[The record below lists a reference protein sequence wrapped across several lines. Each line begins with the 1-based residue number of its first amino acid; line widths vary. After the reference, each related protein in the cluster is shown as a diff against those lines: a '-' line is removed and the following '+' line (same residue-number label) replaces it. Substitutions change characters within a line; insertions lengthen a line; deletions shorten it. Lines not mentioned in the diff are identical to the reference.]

1 MKKQFTIY
9 LIGAVLCFFSFTG
22 CTKFDDL
29 FNFENISGVEGTS
42 SWGAPIINAT
52 YSIDDIIQRFD
63 SSGYIQVA
71 QDGSLSFIYTVEKD
85 KIIKSS
91 DFLSLD
97 NKSFISDFIINSNTI
112 SNSVSIEH
120 HTFPINFENDFLRIL
135 SANIKTGLLEIHIS
149 NNMEQNYYCKLTTSN
164 IKTAGGQDF
173 TITFS
178 PSQTSHTIDLSNYS
192 IIPGEDNAGIFD
204 VEVGVNNNGIPPA
217 QAHYNLNVNIS
228 LTDISI
234 RSVYAQI
241 SSYPIPFNEVIDFDL
256 SSTNYGG
263 DVTIYNPK
271 IFISTKN
278 SFMMKGAVNIDTA
291 AFSGDGLYSSI
302 ITNPPVAI
310 NIPISPNAFITE
322 QVEAFSSI
330 NLNTEYNKISISG
343 VAILN
348 PDGFDAGVIRIDENS
363 EISLKLKAEIPLDL
377 KITNLYLK
385 DTIDF
390 DLNEIVKDIPM
401 SDFQFIDTLALRA
414 YFESTLPVNAY
425 AQVYFV
431 DTTSQEIVDSL
442 FSNNKIIYGSFSGF
456 PAPSPVQMFYLTGD
470 RMEQIKGCHQ
480 IIFRFKMDTEN
491 NEVILNKRQYLKA
504 AIGLK
509 AVLNYNHLTI
519 NP

>member
-1 MKKQFTIY
+1 MKKQITIY

-85 KIIKSS
+85 KIIKSV
-91 DFLSLD
+91 DFLSVD
-97 NKSFISDFIINSNTI
+97 DKTFNNDFIINANTM

-120 HTFPINFENDFLRIL
+120 HTAPIGFENEFLKIL
-135 SANIKTGLLEIHIS
+135 SANIKSGILQITIS
-149 NNMEQNYYCKLTTSN
+149 NNMEQSYYCKLTTSS
-164 IKTAGGQDF
+164 IKTASGQDF

-178 PSQTSHTIDLSNYS
+178 PSQLSHTIDLSNYS
-192 IIPGEDNAGIFD
+192 IMPGDNNSGIFD
-204 VEVGVNNNGIPPA
+204 VEVGVNNNGTPP
-217 QAHYNLNVNIS
+217 QHPNYNLNVNIS
-228 LTDISI
+228 LSNVAI

-241 SSYPIPFNEVIDFDL
+241 TSYPIPFSEVIDFDL

-271 IFISTKN
+271 LSISTKN
-278 SFMMKGAVNIDTA
+278 SFMIKGTIDIDTA
-291 AFSGDGLYSSI
+291 AFSGDGVYSSI
-302 ITNPPVAI
+302 ITNPPVNI
-310 NIPISPNAFITE
+310 NIPISPNAYITE
-322 QVEAFSSI
+322 QVDAFSSI
-330 NLNTEYNKISISG
+330 NLNSEYNKISISG

-363 EISLKLKAEIPLDL
+363 EISLKLKAEIPIDL
-377 KITNLYLK
+377 KITNLYFK
-385 DTIDF
+385 DTLDF
-390 DLNEIVKDIPM
+390 DLNEILKDIPM

-442 FSNNKIIYGSFSGF
+442 FSNSKIIYGSFSGF
-456 PAPSPVQMFYLTGD
+456 PAPSPAQMFYLTGE
-470 RMEQIKGCHQ
+470 RIEQIKSCNK

-491 NEVILNKRQYLKA
+491 NEVVLNKSQYLKA

-509 AVLNYNHLTI
+509 AVINYNHLTI

>member
-9 LIGAVLCFFSFTG
+9 LFGAVLCFFSFTG

-29 FNFENISGVEGTS
+29 FNFENVSGVEGTS

-71 QDGSLSFIYTVEKD
+71 QNGSLSFIYTVEKD
-85 KIIKSS
+85 KIIKSV
-91 DFLSLD
+91 DFLSVD
-97 NKSFISDFIINSNTI
+97 DKTFNSDFIINANTI

-120 HTFPINFENDFLRIL
+120 HTAPFGFENEFLKIL
-135 SANIKTGLLEIHIS
+135 SANIKSGILQITIA
-149 NNMEQNYYCKLTTSN
+149 NNMEQSYYCKLSTSN
-164 IKTAGGQDF
+164 IKTAAGENF
-173 TITFS
+173 TLTFS
-178 PSQTSHTIDLSNYS
+178 PSQLSHTIDLSNYN
-192 IIPGEDNAGIFD
+192 IMPGDNNSGIFD
-204 VEVGVNNNGIPPA
+204 IEVGVNNNGTPPA
-217 QAHYNLNVNIS
+217 QLHYNLNVNIS
-228 LTDISI
+228 LTNIAI

-263 DVTIYNPK
+263 DITIYNPK
-271 IFISTKN
+271 ISVSTKN
-278 SFMMKGAVNIDTA
+278 SFMIKGAIDIDTA
-291 AFSGDGLYSSI
+291 AFSGDGVYSSI
-302 ITNPPVAI
+302 ITNPPVNI
-310 NIPISPNAFITE
+310 NIPVSPNSYTTE
-322 QVEAFSSI
+322 QVDAFSSI
-330 NLNTEYNKISISG
+330 NLNTEYNKINISG

-377 KITNLYLK
+377 KITNLYYK

-390 DLNEIVKDIPM
+390 NLNEILKDLPM
-401 SDFQFIDTLALRA
+401 SDLQFIDTLALRA
-414 YFESTLPVNAY
+414 YFESTLPVNAF

-431 DTTSQEIVDSL
+431 DSTNFEITDSL

-456 PAPSPVQMFYLTGD
+456 PTPSPAQMFYLTGD
-470 RMEQIKGCHQ
+470 RIDQIKGCNK

-491 NEVILNKRQYLKA
+491 KEVIFNKNHYLKA

-509 AVLNYNHLTI
+509 AVLNYNNLTI
-519 NP
+519 NH

>member
-1 MKKQFTIY
+1 MKKQITIY
-9 LIGAVLCFFSFTG
+9 IAGAILCFFSFTG

-52 YSIDDIIQRFD
+52 YSIDDIIQRID
-63 SSGYIQVA
+63 SNGYIQVA
-71 QDGSLSFIYTVEKD
+71 QDGSLSFVYTVEKE
-85 KIIKSS
+85 KIIKSA
-91 DFLSLD
+91 DFLSIN
-97 NKSFISDFIINSNTI
+97 NKTFNSDFIINGNTI
-112 SNSVSIEH
+112 SNSVSVEH
-120 HTFPINFENDFLRIL
+120 HSAPFNFENDFLKIL
-135 SANIKTGLLEIHIS
+135 NANIKTGVLQITIANE
-149 NNMEQNYYCKLTTSN
+149 MEQNYYCKVSTPN
-164 IKTAGGQDF
+164 IKTATGDNF

-178 PSQTSHTIDLSNYS
+178 PTQLSHTIDLSNYN
-192 IIPGEDNAGIFD
+192 IMPGENNSGIFD
-204 VEVGVNNNGIPPA
+204 VEMGVNNNGTPPA
-217 QAHYNLNVNIS
+217 QFQYNLNVNIS
-228 LTDISI
+228 LTNITI

-271 IFISTKN
+271 ISISTKN
-278 SFMMKGAVNIDTA
+278 SFMIRGAFDIDTA
-291 AFSGDGLYSSI
+291 AFSGDGVYSSI
-302 ITNPPVAI
+302 ITNPPVSI
-310 NIPISPNAFITE
+310 NIPISPNSYTTE
-322 QVEAFSSI
+322 QVDAFSSI
-330 NLNTEYNKISISG
+330 NLNSDYNKIAISG

-377 KITNLYLK
+377 KITNLYFK
-385 DTIDF
+385 DTLDF
-390 DLNEIVKDIPM
+390 DLNEILKDIPM

-414 YFESTLPVNAY
+414 FFESTLPVNAF
-425 AQVYFV
+425 AQVYFL

-442 FSNNKIIYGSFSGF
+442 FSNSKIIYGSFSGF

-470 RMEQIKGCHQ
+470 RIEQIKACNK

-491 NEVILNKRQYLKA
+491 HEVILNKKQYLKA

-509 AVLNYNHLTI
+509 AVLNYNNLTI